1 MGIYMVNGELIDLA
15 VNNPTAGDLKKC
27 LGKPGDYSVVVI
39 LPDGSEKL
47 LQDPEDI
54 PANATEIA
62 IIPQF
67 RYGGGPDPLTL
78 VASIAAVTQVFLMI
92 ADMWSRRTK
101 EKKAS
106 KKQNS
111 SSVPWD
117 EVEHIVVWMSDGNL
131 VEFDSWRSD
140 PKQVRN
146 FIAIFN
152 SPSASVKPNKVVFQ
166 LKTRSRVE
174 VALSD
179 PKSLQELDKLLEFL
193 KQ

>member
-1 MGIYMVNGELIDLA
+1 MSIYMVNGELIDLP
-15 VNNPTAGDLKKC
+15 VNNPTAGDLKKHFGGSEDT
-27 LGKPGDYSVVVI
+27 LVI
-39 LPDGSEKL
+39 VNWPDGSYQL
-47 LQDPEDI
+47 LQDHESI
-54 PANATEIA
+54 PVNATDIA
-62 IIPQF
+62 IIPQY
-67 RYGGGPDPLTL
+67 RRGGGPDPLT
-78 VASIAAVTQVFLMI
+78 IAAGIATVTQVFLMI

-106 KKQNS
+106 KKQGS
-111 SSVPWD
+111 TSVPWD
-117 EVEHIVVWMSDGNL
+117 EVEHIIVRMSDGNS

-146 FIAIFN
+146 FIDVFN
-152 SPSASVKPNKVVFQ
+152 SPSASVKPKKVVFQ

-174 VALSD
+174 VVLSD